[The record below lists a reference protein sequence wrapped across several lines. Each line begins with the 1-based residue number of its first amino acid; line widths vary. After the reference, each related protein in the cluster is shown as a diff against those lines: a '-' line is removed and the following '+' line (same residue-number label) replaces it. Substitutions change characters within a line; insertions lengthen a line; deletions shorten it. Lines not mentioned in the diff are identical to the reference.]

1 MPVSVLAV
9 FSLQENSILVP
20 SNDITFGGIFVFLST
35 NNFGMNK
42 IIKIGFLF
50 PYSSIHPD
58 LTKDIIDGFY
68 AAIPQKFKKYFQFFP
83 EYIDLGKKDLV
94 KVAINKLVSFHN
106 VDIISGF
113 ISYRSIP
120 DIIPAIQQRNKIGF
134 FFDMG
139 EYLPPV
145 YTLPV
150 DLFSNSFLIWQMEYA
165 LGHWSQSTYK
175 GKGAMLMSVYD
186 AGYHM
191 HSAFWQG
198 AIGAGATEMDMHIIP
213 YNPDLK
219 SILPV
224 LPAFLEK
231 IEKSKVDYLHVLLC
245 GNEALEFFKAYEE
258 SSLYGKIP
266 LIVSPHMASDEI
278 ISQIG
283 NLDIKCYSASGWNYY
298 STSVHNLS
306 FKKLYE
312 SATGKKASLFAVMGY
327 ESGLAFLSVMPE
339 LQRND
344 KEAVLSFFKNG
355 TVTGPRGVRNF
366 YLGAKLNLPDIEI
379 ERITFQPLKPLKIII
394 EQGKAMPYNNSV
406 FNDIHNLCVSG
417 WENPYLCV

>member
-1 MPVSVLAV
+1 MPVYVLWV
-9 FSLQENSILVP
+9 FILQDPEIYIPSKEEISLGGFSFL
-20 SNDITFGGIFVFLST
+20 ITNYSS
-35 NNFGMNK
+35 MNK
-42 IIKIGFLF
+42 VIKIGFLF

-68 AAIPQKFKKYFQFFP
+68 AAIPQKFKKSFQFFP

-113 ISYRSIP
+113 ISYKSIP

-150 DLFSNSFLIWQMEYA
+150 DLFVNSFLIWQMEYA
-165 LGHWSQSTYK
+165 LGNWSQSTYK

-198 AIGAGATEMDMHIIP
+198 AISAGATEIDMHIIP
-213 YNPDLK
+213 YNPDQS

-224 LPAFLEK
+224 LPGFFEK
-231 IEKSKVDYLHVLLC
+231 IEKSKVDYLHVLFC
-245 GNEALEFFKAYEE
+245 GNEAVDFFRAFKE

-266 LIVSPHMASDEI
+266 LVVSPHMASDEI
-278 ISQIG
+278 INMTG

-298 STSVHNLS
+298 STSEHNQS
-306 FKKLYE
+306 FKKVYE

-327 ESGLAFLSVMPE
+327 EAGLAFLNVLPD
-339 LQRND
+339 LLRDD
-344 KEAVLSFFKNG
+344 KEAVRSFFKNG
-355 TVTGPRGVRNF
+355 TITGPRGVRNF
-366 YLGAKLNLPDIEI
+366 YLGTKLNMPDIEI
-379 ERITFQPLKPLKIII
+379 EKITFQPLKPLKIII
-394 EQGKAMPYNNSV
+394 EQGKAMPYNHSV
-406 FNDIHNLCVSG
+406 FSDIHNLCISG